1 MLKVEIRER
10 PLILYEGTWRAFKVF
25 PKTVHSSKVQSN
37 LFEIDFMTSP
47 IGFVS
52 YGRLACVQTKN
63 MLKMKFTIV
72 FIIIFQTPEELI
84 LQTFSQNS
92 IHRSIARTI
101 QCNFQTNTAQ
111 KIKFSVKDFFSKCD
125 QIRSFLW
132 NP

>member
-10 PLILYEGTWRAFKVF
+10 PLILYEGAWRAFKVF

-37 LFEIDFMTSP
+37 FFEIDFMTSP
-47 IGFVS
+47 ISFVS
-52 YGRLACVQTKN
+52 YGRLSCVQTKN

-84 LQTFSQNS
+84 LQIFSQNS
-92 IHRSIARTI
+92 IHRNIARAI

-111 KIKFSVKDFFSKCD
+111 KMKFSIKDFFSKCD

>member
-1 MLKVEIRER
+1 
-10 PLILYEGTWRAFKVF
+10 
-25 PKTVHSSKVQSN
+25 
-37 LFEIDFMTSP
+37 
-47 IGFVS
+47 
-52 YGRLACVQTKN
+52 
-63 MLKMKFTIV
+63 MKFTIV

-92 IHRSIARTI
+92 IHRSIARTV